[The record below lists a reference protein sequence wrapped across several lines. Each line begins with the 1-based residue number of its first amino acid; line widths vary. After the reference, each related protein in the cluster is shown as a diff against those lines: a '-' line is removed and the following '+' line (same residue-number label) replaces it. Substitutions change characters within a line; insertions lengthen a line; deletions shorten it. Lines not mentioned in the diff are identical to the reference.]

1 MYDAP
6 IVFFL
11 IVTLFVEIR
20 SHCQIKCMQ
29 YASMGAF
36 KCPAFDACCRC
47 AFTDERLVVFLLI
60 SIPEMGQCTSASGC
74 VFVFFLPPFPQQR
87 FAYLACI
94 MFCLFLFFYVVY
106 TFSAGEIAF
115 DTRIIHCL
123 LQFPSYVIKMPN
135 NAIFLCANNWF
146 YT

>member
-74 VFVFFLPPFPQQR
+74 VFVFFPAVVPATTL
-87 FAYLACI
+87 
-94 MFCLFLFFYVVY
+94 CLSSVHYV
-106 TFSAGEIAF
+106 
-115 DTRIIHCL
+115 L
-123 LQFPSYVIKMPN
+123 LVF
-135 NAIFLCANNWF
+135 IFLCCIHILCRRDCIRYMHHSLFITVPVIRHQNAEQCDF
-146 YT
+146 FMCK